1 MSKNVDL
8 DVLMGSTI
16 AEAEGLLLPDELAHA
31 GVKGMKWGQRKQE
44 IMSTRAYKT
53 REYELEARAKRIA
66 NRHLKAMNEKIAA
79 REAEK
84 KKKEVE
90 AARKKKEAEAAKKK
104 KDAEKKTSTKKTS
117 TKKTS
122 TKNTSTKNTSTKKA
136 PVKKTATKKAAA
148 SSSSSTSSTPST
160 SLIKKLP
167 SSSGSKASKREKIK
181 APSRKSTRAIR
192 HADMDDLDVLMGS
205 TIAEAEDLLQYGVL
219 GMKWGVRRDQ
229 RTLDRLAGREQT
241 KMVAKK
247 TAKVEKRLSGRKWDL
262 ELAEA
267 KKSAEKKRK
276 KNASAAIKDRK
287 AARDMRRALDNQ
299 ELRDRI
305 QRLKDEA
312 ELKRLTNADL
322 HPNSTVV
329 KGILTNA
336 GKKAATRQIENL
348 LNVIIKSKIVDPV
361 ERKMAL
367 EAKEKAVKLAKEFDK
382 KQKAK
387 TTKEK
392 AVNLAKE
399 FDKKQKDK
407 TTADKTTADK
417 TTAEKTTAEKTTA
430 EKTTAEKTTEEKK

>member
-16 AEAEGLLLPDELAHA
+16 ADELAHA

-84 KKKEVE
+84 KKKEAE
-90 AARKKKEAEAAKKK
+90 KAAAKKKKEAEAAAAKKK
-104 KDAEKKTSTKKTS
+104 KEAEKKAKTKKTTAKKTTAKKVGTVKKAKSTTKKTS
-117 TKKTS
+117 
-122 TKNTSTKNTSTKKA
+122 
-136 PVKKTATKKAAA
+136 TKKAAA
-148 SSSSSTSSTPST
+148 SSSSSTTSAPST

-241 KMVAKK
+241 KRVAKK

-276 KNASAAIKDRK
+276 KKASSAIKDRK

-312 ELKRLTNADL
+312 EFKRLTNADL
-322 HPNSTVV
+322 HPNSTAV
-329 KGILTNA
+329 KGILTEA
-336 GKKAATRQIENL
+336 GKKAATRQVENL
-348 LNVIIKSKIVDPV
+348 LNAIIKSKIVDPV

-367 EAKEKAVKLAKEFDK
+367 EAKEKAEKLAKEFAK

-387 TTKEK
+387 TTE
-392 AVNLAKE
+392 
-399 FDKKQKDK
+399 DK
-407 TTADKTTADK
+407 TTED
-417 TTAEKTTAEKTTA
+417 
-430 EKTTAEKTTEEKK
+430 KTTEEKK

>member
-1 MSKNVDL
+1 MDL

-16 AEAEGLLLPDELAHA
+16 AEAEDLLLPDELAHA

-84 KKKEVE
+84 KKKEAE
-90 AARKKKEAEAAKKK
+90 KAAAKKKKEAEAAAAKKK
-104 KDAEKKTSTKKTS
+104 KEAEKKAKTKKTTAKKTTAKKVGTVKKAKSTTKKTS
-117 TKKTS
+117 
-122 TKNTSTKNTSTKKA
+122 
-136 PVKKTATKKAAA
+136 TKKAAA
-148 SSSSSTSSTPST
+148 SSSSSTTSAPST

-167 SSSGSKASKREKIK
+167 SSSGSKTSKREKIK

-192 HADMDDLDVLMGS
+192 HAGMEDLDVLMGS

-241 KMVAKK
+241 KKVVKK
-247 TAKVEKRLSGRKWDL
+247 TAKVEKRLADRKWDL
-262 ELAEA
+262 ELTEA
-267 KKSAEKKRK
+267 KKAAEKKRK
-276 KNASAAIKDRK
+276 KTASSAITERK

-299 ELRDRI
+299 DLKDRI

-322 HPNSTVV
+322 HPNSTAV
-329 KGILTNA
+329 KGILTEA
-336 GKKAATRQIENL
+336 GKKAATRQVENL
-348 LNVIIKSKIVDPV
+348 LNALIKSKIVDPV

-367 EAKEKAVKLAKEFDK
+367 EAKEKAAQLAREFAK
-382 KQKAK
+382 KQKAQ
-387 TTKEK
+387 TTKENQK
-392 AVNLAKE
+392 AAKE
-399 FDKKQKDK
+399 KQKATDEQRKQSAKDFNGTIDTKKPKKQPSAPK
-407 TTADKTTADK
+407 
-417 TTAEKTTAEKTTA
+417 
-430 EKTTAEKTTEEKK
+430 EKK